1 MKSSLTTFGLMGCCL
16 IMIGCGSE
24 QASEETGQKSQVS
37 DKPQFKGIPKSKE
50 PVSLRDQKSGD
61 FFSAVMLPLSALDP
75 ETNED
80 IYLHLTGQV
89 VNINKKQ
96 TWAVVQDKDVA
107 YYAFNHA
114 GMPKIKKEYLGKQ
127 IYFRAILEEKPLSDN
142 ILVDIKN
149 NGLAPGFASD
159 NIITGYQFNTTKAA
173 LVDGTDEK
181 VFMKP

>member
-1 MKSSLTTFGLMGCCL
+1 MKSSLTTLGLMGCCL

-24 QASEETGQKSQVS
+24 QASEETSHKSQVTN
-37 DKPQFKGIPKSKE
+37 KNQFKGISQSKE

-80 IYLHLTGQV
+80 IYLHLSGQV
-89 VNINKKQ
+89 VNINKNQ
-96 TWAVVQDKDVA
+96 TWAIVQDKDVA

-114 GMPKIKKEYLGKQ
+114 GMPIIKKDYLGKQ

-142 ILVDIKN
+142 ILMEINK
-149 NGLAPGFASD
+149 NGLAPGFASG
-159 NIITGYQFNTTKAA
+159 NIITDYQFNTTKAA